1 MVVVFMSCVLI
12 QSADALIHVVG
23 GACGWE
29 VPPNRTFY
37 ADWAK
42 PRTFGVGDKLVFPFR
57 VGGHNV
63 IQVTKDDFDTCG
75 HDHVVAEYYKGPFI
89 FQLNNTGEYYF
100 YSNVGTHCEM
110 GQKLHITVGT
120 APGSSGFV
128 FVPPRRLLSLPAPAK
143 HEPEAPAPSPDVI
156 ASAASNNVGQLLG
169 LVASCLVALLLM

>member
-1 MVVVFMSCVLI
+1 MATRRSALLVVALMSCVLI

-23 GACGWE
+23 GGCGWE

-42 PRTFGVGDKLVFPFR
+42 PRTFGVGDKL
-57 VGGHNV
+57 
-63 IQVTKDDFDTCG
+63 
-75 HDHVVAEYYKGPFI
+75 AEYYKGPFI
-89 FQLNNTGEYYF
+89 FQLNNTGDYYF

-156 ASAASNNVGQLLG
+156 AAASAATNNVGQFLG
-169 LVASCLVALLLM
+169 LGASCLVAMLLM